1 MKIDVKKLK
10 KLIKTMEENEVGT
23 IIFRNEMAIFL
34 PTTTKKYVFYRDLD
48 FMCQDIHLDTF
59 IKKVKNVLKT

>member
-10 KLIKTMEENEVGT
+10 KLIKNMEESKVQT

-34 PTTTKKYVFYRDLD
+34 PTTTKKYIFYKNFDL
-48 FMCQDIHLDTF
+48 MCHDIHLDSF
-59 IKKVKNVLKT
+59 IKKVRNVLES